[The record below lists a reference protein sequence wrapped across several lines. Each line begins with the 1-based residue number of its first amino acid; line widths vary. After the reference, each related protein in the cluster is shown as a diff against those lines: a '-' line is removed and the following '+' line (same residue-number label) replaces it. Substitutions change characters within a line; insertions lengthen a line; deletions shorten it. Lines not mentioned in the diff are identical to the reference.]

1 MMTPESKLQIKCV
14 RTFYRLY
21 PQAWGRL
28 FMNYNNPRS
37 ARNGRILVSMG
48 LTAGVADLTLLS
60 DEGPIFIELKSGKN
74 QQNENQKSWQKQ
86 IESAGYRYH
95 LIRSEWEFFE
105 LITSVMKG
113 VITYPGGDL
122 NFGSKG

>member
-1 MMTPESKLQIKCV
+1 MTPEAKLQIKCV
-14 RTFYRLY
+14 KTFYRLY
-21 PQAWGRL
+21 PNAWGRL

-37 ARNGRILVSMG
+37 ARNGRLLVSMG

-60 DEGPIFIELKSGKN
+60 DVGPIFIELKTGKN

-95 LIRSEWEFFE
+95 LIRSEMEFFE
-105 LITSVMKG
+105 LIVTVMKWKTTLPDG
-113 VITYPGGDL
+113 VPKSGPKD
-122 NFGSKG
+122 

>member
-1 MMTPESKLQIKCV
+1 MTPEARLQIKCV
-14 RTFYRLY
+14 KTFYRLY
-21 PQAWGRL
+21 PHAWGRL

-60 DEGPIFIELKSGKN
+60 DVGPIFIELKTGKN

-86 IESAGYRYH
+86 IECAGYRYH
-95 LIRSEWEFFE
+95 LIRSEMEFFE
-105 LITSVMKG
+105 LITSVMKWG
-113 VITYPGGDL
+113 TIYADGDPKL
-122 NFGSKG
+122 GQKG

>member
-1 MMTPESKLQIKCV
+1 MMTQEARLQIKCV
-14 RTFYRLY
+14 KTFYRLY

-60 DEGPIFIELKSGKN
+60 DVGVIFIELKTGKN

-86 IESAGYRYH
+86 IESAGFRYH
-95 LIRSEWEFFE
+95 LIRSEMEFFE
-105 LITSVMKG
+105 LVTQVMKG
-113 VITYPGGDL
+113 GITYPGGGQ
-122 NFGSKG
+122 NFGQNG